1 MHAVSQM
8 QAVYLGLRLLHEDK
22 CCGDEGTLLHVV
34 HCVCQERVQ
43 QVNSILHPCTIA
55 PVTQSLTWRPKTLT
69 MPAME
74 CGAASTTSASK
85 TQYGVKVET
94 QQRQDLK
101 LADVRVL

>member
-1 MHAVSQM
+1 MHALSQM

-34 HCVCQERVQ
+34 HRVCQERVQ

-74 CGAASTTSASK
+74 CGAASK
-85 TQYGVKVET
+85 TQYGVKVEI

-101 LADVRVL
+101 LADVHVL